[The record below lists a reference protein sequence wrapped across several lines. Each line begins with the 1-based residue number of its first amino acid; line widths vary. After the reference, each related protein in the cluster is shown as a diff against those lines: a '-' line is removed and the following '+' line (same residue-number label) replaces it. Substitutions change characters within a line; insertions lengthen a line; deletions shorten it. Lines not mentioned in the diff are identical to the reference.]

1 MKCHHKD
8 PCALVPAPAV
18 LGFLP
23 MAETAS
29 NTEAQKRSRNKNGGV
44 LQRSAV
50 MVAAGGAT
58 GRLTL

>member
-1 MKCHHKD
+1 MICRKD
-8 PCALVPAPAV
+8 PCVLV
-18 LGFLP
+18 LGPVALGILP
-23 MAETAS
+23 TADTAS